1 MTVKDGKGFFTRV
14 SEQGVVCDWREPNVI
29 RVAPHPLYN
38 SYLEV
43 YDFVKILKNAINE
56 R

>member
-1 MTVKDGKGFFTRV
+1 MVKGFLPEFL
-14 SEQGVVCDWREPNVI
+14 SKELFAIGENPNVI